1 MADFLPT
8 IPPGLRV
15 YAIGDIH
22 GSLELVRDLL
32 SKIEKENAALPG
44 TTQFIFLGD
53 YIDRGLYS
61 KQTFDFL
68 LQWRGTQKVAPIFLM
83 GNHEQVMRDLLQKP
97 DLELLKN
104 WLQYGGRETL
114 MSYGVNPSLA
124 LTDTDALFAAM
135 AIKVP
140 KEHADFL
147 DSMKLSATIGDYF
160 FCHAGVR
167 PGTALAQQAER
178 DLCWIRQDF
187 VYHTGMFEKMI
198 VHGHTIASE
207 AEFMPN
213 RIGIDTGAYA
223 TGRLT
228 ALGLEGT
235 RQWLVQTA

>member
-1 MADFLPT
+1 MPDFTPT
-8 IPPGLRV
+8 IPSGLRV

-22 GSLELVRDLL
+22 GSLELLRDLL
-32 SKIEKENAALPG
+32 AKIDAENAALPG
-44 TTQFIFLGD
+44 RTQFVFLGD

-68 LQWRGTQKVAPIFLM
+68 LQWRDTQKSPPIFLM
-83 GNHEQVMRDLLQKP
+83 GNHEQVMLNLLNNK

-104 WLQYGGRETL
+104 WLQFGGRETL

-124 LTDTDALFAAM
+124 VTDTDALFAAM
-135 AIKVP
+135 VVKVP
-140 KEHADFL
+140 KEHVEL
-147 DSMKLSATIGDYF
+147 VGSMKLSATFGDYF

-167 PGTALAQQAER
+167 PGTKLAEQAER

-187 VYHTGMFEKMI
+187 IRHTGMFEKMI

-228 ALGLEGT
+228 ALGLEGSK
-235 RQWLVQTA
+235 QWLVQTA